1 MTIPEGP
8 ALSHAGSH
16 GHDHGHGHERGYEN
30 EHAGDPQSGI
40 LRASIFG
47 VSDGLVSNLALVMGV
62 AGGSADPGMVV
73 LAGVAGLLAGAF
85 SMGAGEY
92 ISMQTQREMLEREL
106 AVEREHI
113 ENYPQEEEAHLAEL
127 LAQNGLER
135 DDARR
140 VAAQVHRRVGR
151 AVDFHAVFELGIHP
165 NSLGAP
171 RGASFWS
178 FVSFSLGAIVP
189 LLPWLLT
196 PHALV
201 PTIVLSGVALL
212 AVGAL
217 ATRFTHQ
224 NAWYGATR
232 QLGVGALSAAVT
244 YGVGLVIGF
253 SV

>member
-8 ALSHAGSH
+8 AVPRAASH
-16 GHDHGHGHERGYEN
+16 GHDEESGYEN

-47 VSDGLVSNLALVMGV
+47 ASDGLVSNLALVMGV
-62 AGGSADPGMVV
+62 AGGSTDPGVVV

-113 ENYPQEEEAHLAEL
+113 ENHPKEEEAHLAEL
-127 LAQNGLER
+127 LAQTGLER

-151 AVDFHAVFELGIHP
+151 AVDFHALFELGIHP

-171 RGASFWS
+171 RGAALWS

-189 LLPWLLT
+189 LLPWLAT
-196 PHALV
+196 TKALV
-201 PTIVLSGVALL
+201 PTIVLSGAALL
-212 AVGAL
+212 GVGAA

-224 NAWYGATR
+224 SAWYGAFR
-232 QLGVGALSAAVT
+232 QLGVGALSAGVT
-244 YGVGLVIGF
+244 YLVGLAIGV
-253 SV
+253 SVA